1 MVQAV
6 LCATIPPQAG
16 ISSLPSSPNRLLAT
30 FEFYV
35 PWIIEGG
42 LEKLNLYAF
51 SAQLGL
57 LCGSEGKES
66 ACNSGDPG
74 LIPGLGR
81 FPDGREW
88 LPTPVFLPGNSINR
102 GAWRASVHGVTES
115 DTTEQLTLS
124 PFHFLL
130 NYTISLG

>member
-1 MVQAV
+1 MVYKTKTFPCLGTQIPFAGPTGGRV
-6 LCATIPPQAG
+6 LK
-16 ISSLPSSPNRLLAT
+16 SLPVYAGEAGDT
-30 FEFYV
+30 
-35 PWIIEGG
+35 G
-42 LEKLNLYAF
+42 LT
-51 SAQLGL
+51 
-57 LCGSEGKES
+57 
-66 ACNSGDPG
+66 
-74 LIPGLGR
+74 PGLGR

-130 NYTISLG
+130 NYTISLGLH